1 MSQQNPISPAWNLVE
16 NLCAL
21 GDNELQIWRIDLPV
35 SAEFFETCK
44 CYLSEEEILRADRR
58 KRSEGHQHAV
68 VGRGALRILL
78 GNTANIAP
86 AAVPITTGPNGRPG
100 TTLDN
105 IAFNVTHSGSIILI
119 ALTHTGSVGIDVERI
134 DPAMNFMEVATQSF
148 TPAEVQRLTSIS
160 DEPQQRRAFYQLWTQ
175 KESIV
180 KADGRGL
187 ALALNSFELPHKSFH
202 LHTLAINDHFAAAAA
217 TDSVITPNLF
227 LFPAR

>member
-1 MSQQNPISPAWNLVE
+1 MSQQNYLSPAWNPVE

-21 GDNELQIWRIDLPV
+21 GDDELQIWRIDLPV
-35 SAEFFETCK
+35 PPPFFDTCK
-44 CYLSEEEILRADRR
+44 CYLSEEETLRAARR
-58 KRSEGHQHAV
+58 KRPEGHQHAV

-86 AAVPITTGPNGRPG
+86 AAVPIATEPNGKPG

-105 IAFNVTHSGSIILI
+105 IAFNVSHSGSILLI

-134 DPAMNFMEVATQSF
+134 DPTMNFMEVATQSF
-148 TPAEVQRLTSIS
+148 TPAEVQHLTSIS

-175 KESIV
+175 KEAIV

-187 ALALNSFELPHKSFH
+187 LLPLNSFELPHGRFH
-202 LHTLAINDHFAAAAA
+202 LHTLPTGDHFAAAVA
-217 TDSVITPNLF
+217 TNSSITPNLF
-227 LFPAR
+227 LFPTR